1 MVDTNVLISLLVF
14 SSKKMN
20 RMMECIFMQHQLVLS
35 SYIVEE
41 LKDVVRRKFAGKA
54 GVIDTLLA
62 KMNYEY
68 VYIPDI
74 VDDTF
79 FEIKDVKDYPV
90 LYTAILED
98 VDILVTGD
106 HDFSDVEVERP
117 EILTPAEFVDRYCML
132 DGGKSEK

>member
-20 RMMECIFMQHQLVLS
+20 QMMECIFMEHQLVLS

-41 LKDVVRRKFAGKA
+41 LKDVVKRKFPNKV
-54 GVIDTLLA
+54 GVVDTLLA

-68 VYIPDI
+68 VYTPDI
-74 VDDTF
+74 LDETL
-79 FEIKDVKDYPV
+79 FEIRDVKDYPV

-106 HDFSDVEVERP
+106 SDFSDVDVEKPEV
-117 EILTPAEFVDRYCML
+117 LTPAKFLERYC
-132 DGGKSEK
+132 

>member
-20 RMMECIFMQHQLVLS
+20 QMMECIFREHQLVLS

-41 LKDVVRRKFAGKA
+41 LKDVVKRKFPNKV
-54 GVIDTLLA
+54 GVVDTLLA

-68 VYIPDI
+68 VYTPDI
-74 VDDTF
+74 LDETL
-79 FEIKDVKDYPV
+79 FEIRDVKDYPV

-106 HDFSDVEVERP
+106 SDFSDVDVEKPEV
-117 EILTPAEFVDRYCML
+117 LTPAKFLERYC
-132 DGGKSEK
+132 

>member
-20 RMMECIFMQHQLVLS
+20 QMMECIFMEHQLVLS

-41 LKDVVRRKFAGKA
+41 LKDVVRRKFPEKVGIVDA
-54 GVIDTLLA
+54 LLA

-68 VYIPDI
+68 VYTPDI
-74 VDDTF
+74 LDETL
-79 FEIKDVKDYPV
+79 FEIRDVKDYPV

-106 HDFSDVEVERP
+106 SDFDDVDFEKP
-117 EILTPAEFVDRYCML
+117 EILTPAKFVERYV
-132 DGGKSEK
+132 EI

>member
-1 MVDTNVLISLLVF
+1 
-14 SSKKMN
+14 MN
-20 RMMECIFMQHQLVLS
+20 HQLVLS

-41 LKDVVRRKFAGKA
+41 LKDVIKRKFPNKV

-68 VYIPDI
+68 VYTPDTLDETLFKI
-74 VDDTF
+74 R
-79 FEIKDVKDYPV
+79 DVKDYPV

-106 HDFSDVEVERP
+106 NDFKDVYVEKP
-117 EILTPAEFVDRYCML
+117 KIMTPTEFVNMYC
-132 DGGKSEK
+132 

>member
-20 RMMECIFMQHQLVLS
+20 QMMECIFTEHQLVLS

-41 LKDVVRRKFAGKA
+41 LKDVVRRKFPNKV

-68 VYIPDI
+68 VYTPDI
-74 VDDTF
+74 LDETL
-79 FEIKDVKDYPV
+79 FEIRDVKDYPV

-106 HDFSDVEVERP
+106 NDFSDVDVDKP
-117 EILTPAEFVDRYCML
+117 EILTPAEFVERYCDNL
-132 DGGKSEK
+132 TDT

>member
-1 MVDTNVLISLLVF
+1 MVDTNVLISLLVL

-20 RMMECIFMQHQLVLS
+20 RMMECIFMEHQLVLS

-41 LKDVVRRKFAGKA
+41 LKDVVRRKFPDK
-54 GVIDTLLA
+54 VCVVDTLLA

-68 VYIPDI
+68 VYTPDI
-74 VDDTF
+74 LDETLFV
-79 FEIKDVKDYPV
+79 IRDVKDYPV

-106 HDFSDVEVERP
+106 NDFSDVDLNKP
-117 EILTPAEFVDRYCML
+117 EILTPAEFVERYC
-132 DGGKSEK
+132 

>member
-20 RMMECIFMQHQLVLS
+20 QMMECIFTEHQLVLS

-41 LKDVVRRKFAGKA
+41 LKDVVRRKFVGKT
-54 GVIDTLLA
+54 GVVDTLLA

-68 VYIPDI
+68 VYTPDI
-74 VDDTF
+74 LDEAL
-79 FEIKDVKDYPV
+79 FEIRDVKDYPV

-98 VDILVTGD
+98 VDIFVTGD
-106 HDFSDVEVERP
+106 NDFSDVNLEKP
-117 EILTPAEFVDRYCML
+117 EILTPTEFVERYV
-132 DGGKSEK
+132 DI

>member
-20 RMMECIFMQHQLVLS
+20 QMMECIFLEHQLVLS

-41 LKDVVRRKFAGKA
+41 FKDVVKRKFPSKIA
-54 GVIDTLLA
+54 VVDTLLA

-68 VYIPDI
+68 VYTPDLI
-74 VDDTF
+74 DEIL
-79 FEIKDVKDYPV
+79 FEIRDVKDYPV
-90 LYTAILED
+90 LYTAILEE

-106 HDFSDVEVERP
+106 SDFEDVDVEKP
-117 EILTPAEFVDRYCML
+117 EIMTPAQFVENYC
-132 DGGKSEK
+132 

>member
-20 RMMECIFMQHQLVLS
+20 QMMECIFTEHQLVLS

-41 LKDVVRRKFAGKA
+41 LKDVVRRKFPNKVGI
-54 GVIDTLLA
+54 VDTLLT

-68 VYIPDI
+68 VYTPDI
-74 VDDTF
+74 WDETQFD
-79 FEIKDVKDYPV
+79 IRDMKDYPV

-106 HDFSDVEVERP
+106 SDFSDVGVDKP
-117 EILTPAEFVDRYCML
+117 EILTPTEFVERY
-132 DGGKSEK
+132 S

>member
-20 RMMECIFMQHQLVLS
+20 QMMECIFTEHQLVLS

-41 LKDVVRRKFAGKA
+41 LKDVVRRKFSDKV
-54 GVIDTLLA
+54 GVVDTLLA

-68 VYIPDI
+68 VYTPDI
-74 VDDTF
+74 LDETL
-79 FEIKDVKDYPV
+79 FEIRDVKDYPV
-90 LYTAILED
+90 LYTAVLED

-106 HDFSDVEVERP
+106 SDFEDVDVEKP
-117 EILTPAEFVDRYCML
+117 EILTPAEFVERYC
-132 DGGKSEK
+132 

>member
-20 RMMECIFMQHQLVLS
+20 QMMESIFMEHQLVLS

-41 LKDVVRRKFAGKA
+41 LKDVVSRKFPDKV
-54 GVIDTLLA
+54 GVVDTLLA

-68 VYIPDI
+68 VYTPDI
-74 VDDTF
+74 LDETL
-79 FEIKDVKDYPV
+79 FEIRDVKDYPV
-90 LYTAILED
+90 LYTAVLED

-106 HDFSDVEVERP
+106 NDFSGVDVDKP
-117 EILTPAEFVDRYCML
+117 KILAPAEFVERYC
-132 DGGKSEK
+132 

>member
-1 MVDTNVLISLLVF
+1 MRIMVDTNVLISLLVF

-20 RMMECIFMQHQLVLS
+20 QMMECIFIEHQLVLS

-41 LKDVVRRKFAGKA
+41 LKDVVRRKFPDKV
-54 GVIDTLLA
+54 GVVDTLLA

-68 VYIPDI
+68 VYTPDMLDATLFVI
-74 VDDTF
+74 R
-79 FEIKDVKDYPV
+79 DVKDYPV

-106 HDFSDVEVERP
+106 SDFEDVDVEKP
-117 EILTPAEFVDRYCML
+117 EILTPAEFVERYC
-132 DGGKSEK
+132 